1 MNIVVP
7 HLGVELTQK
16 CNLDCRHC
24 FRGESHN
31 VNISKEVLEKIF
43 NEIKYVGTLDLS
55 GGEVFLAYDQ
65 LKLLL
70 EIAKEKGC
78 LIERCSMLINGTIY
92 DQRIYDLL
100 NQYFGNNYQIGIS
113 YDDFHDKSIE
123 RIYGNSTKNSNNSD
137 LYPCNK
143 EEVMNN
149 MKRHMFDIHSIGFRR
164 VSNHLIENGRALS
177 VDTPHKK
184 FEALGYYFTNYKNT
198 LLVGPMVFIGA
209 DGYIS
214 DINSDISKR
223 NDQSIGNVLENS
235 ISSCVLK
242 GGIELECNDYVE
254 FFEMMIQREHDFAT
268 HQGDH
273 LNFKNGKMVDTIYEP
288 DVKFIEE
295 MNKCGEIVKG
305 ILKCK
310 DAESLYNYI
319 NTFDLSNYP
328 GDLSQIDHD
337 FSLKKENSNG

>member
-1 MNIVVP
+1 MVIVVP

-24 FRGESHN
+24 FRGESCN
-31 VNISKEVLEKIF
+31 LNISKEILEKVF
-43 NEIKYVGTLDLS
+43 TEIKYVRTLDLS

-65 LKLLL
+65 LKKLL

-78 LIERCSMLINGTIY
+78 IIESCSMLINGTIY

-100 NQYFGNNYQIGIS
+100 NEYFGDNYQIGIS

-123 RIYGNSTKNSNNSD
+123 RIYGNSMKNSNNPD

-149 MKRHMFDIHSIGFRR
+149 MKRHMFDMHSIGFIR

-184 FEALGYYFTNYKNT
+184 FEALGYYFTNYKKA
-198 LLVGPMVFIGA
+198 LLAGPMVFIGA

-223 NDQSIGNVLENS
+223 RDQSIGNVLENS
-235 ISSCVLK
+235 ISSCVIN
-242 GGIELECNDYVE
+242 GGIELDCNDYEE
-254 FFEMMIQREHDFAT
+254 FFGMMNQRERDFAT

-273 LNFKNGKMVDTIYEP
+273 LTFKDGRIVDTIYEP

-295 MNKCGEIVKG
+295 MNKCEEIVKG
-305 ILKCK
+305 VLNCK

-319 NTFDLSNYP
+319 ASLDFSNYP
-328 GDLSQIDHD
+328 RDLSQIDHD
-337 FSLKKENSNG
+337 FSLKKENNNG